1 MSSVLTSEFLDL
13 QEQVAGRYSL
23 DREIGRGG
31 MGVVF
36 LARDVTLDRPVA
48 IKLLLPHFARQPH
61 LTERFLN
68 EARTAAKLSHPH
80 IVPIH
85 AVEEH
90 GDLVF
95 FVMTYVEGQTLAQR
109 IANGGPLLV
118 REGVRVLRE
127 IAWAL
132 VYAHGQGVVH
142 RDIKA
147 DNILLEQG
155 SGRALV
161 TDFGIAVVDSTNE
174 DGEIVG
180 TPEFMSPE
188 QIRGEPVDARSDLY
202 SLGVLGFLVLAGR
215 YPFHASSPAEM
226 MGHHLSTDPP
236 KLATLAPGIPAR
248 LGDIVDRCLVKDRDQ
263 RVDAAQDLADRFGA
277 ALEVRRDVPVPVRLF
292 VEQLKRSER
301 PLGLVYALVLL
312 WVGVPLTIAA
322 VFNLPGFAQIP
333 ALLALVAGAVSLPLL
348 GSGRRIRGVLRSG
361 YGRDD
366 VVQALRQD
374 LESRQEELVFLYG
387 ERYREHA
394 TRLRRIAYGSFAG
407 SFALIGAVIA
417 GAYPSEAGL
426 MMMYLS
432 SGALAL
438 TGAVTGLRADRRS
451 DKKARRRWLRW
462 KGRIG
467 DWLFRLS
474 GIGLKRTALPSTAL
488 TGRPTELAVG
498 AAVLSLY
505 EALPPATR
513 RSMPDLRDVVRGLED
528 DAQRMRRLVDECTDA
543 LQFTAVHGSV
553 PAENRVEGRQ
563 RIDGLRDQAQR
574 RMQDAV
580 AALETLRLDLLRL
593 SAGTIE
599 VASVTSRLGTARE
612 VAADIRRLLDAQ
624 DEVQQLLAE

>member
-1 MSSVLTSEFLDL
+1 MSDVPTSEFLDL

-36 LARDVTLDRPVA
+36 LARDVMLDRPVA
-48 IKLLLPHFARQPH
+48 MKLLLPHLARQPH
-61 LTERFLN
+61 LREQFLN

-85 AVEEH
+85 AVEEQ

-95 FVMTYVEGQTLAQR
+95 FAMTYVEGQTLAQR
-109 IANGGPLLV
+109 IATSGPLLV

-161 TDFGIAVVDSTNE
+161 TDFGIAVLGPTDE
-174 DGEIVG
+174 DGEVVG

-188 QIRGEPVDARSDLY
+188 QVRGEPVDARSDLY

-215 YPFHASSPAEM
+215 YPFDASSPAQM

-248 LGDIVDRCLVKDRDQ
+248 LGDIVDRCLAKDREQ
-263 RVDAAQDLADRFGA
+263 RVDAALDLADRLGA
-277 ALEVRRDVPVPVRLF
+277 ALEERRDVPVPVRLF
-292 VEQLKRSER
+292 VEQLKRRER
-301 PLGLVYALVLL
+301 PLGFVFALVLL
-312 WVGVPLTIAA
+312 WAGVPLTITAL
-322 VFNLPGFAQIP
+322 FNLPGFARLP
-333 ALLALVAGAVSLPLL
+333 TLLALLAGAGSLPLL
-348 GSGRRIRGVLRSG
+348 GSVRRIRGVLRSG
-361 YGRDD
+361 YARDD

-394 TRLRRIAYGSFAG
+394 TRLRRIAYGGFAG
-407 SFALIGAVIA
+407 AVSLIGAILA
-417 GAYPSEAGL
+417 GAYPSDAVL

-432 SGALAL
+432 SGGLAL

-451 DKKARRRWLRW
+451 DKKARRRWQRW

-467 DWLFRLS
+467 DWLFRVS
-474 GIGLKRTALPSTAL
+474 GIGLKRIALPSTAL

-498 AAVLSLY
+498 AAVESLY
-505 EALPPATR
+505 EALPLATR
-513 RSMPDLRDVVRGLED
+513 RSMPDLRDVVRGLEE
-528 DAQRMRRLVDECTDA
+528 DAQRMRRLVDECTNA
-543 LQFTAVHGSV
+543 LQFTAAHGSV
-553 PAENRVEGRQ
+553 PTDRRVEVQQ
-563 RIDGLRDQAQR
+563 RIGGLRDQAQQ

-612 VAADIRRLLDAQ
+612 VAADIGRLVDAQ
-624 DEVQQLLAE
+624 DEVQKMLAS

>member
-1 MSSVLTSEFLDL
+1 MSSALTSEFLDL

-36 LARDVTLDRPVA
+36 LARDVMLDRPVA
-48 IKLLLPHFARQPH
+48 IKLLLPHLARQPH
-61 LTERFLN
+61 LRERFLN

-85 AVEEH
+85 AVEEQ

-161 TDFGIAVVDSTNE
+161 TDFGIAVVESTNE
-174 DGEIVG
+174 EGEVVG

-188 QIRGEPVDARSDLY
+188 QVRGEPVDARSDLY

-215 YPFHASSPAEM
+215 YPFDASSPAKM

-248 LGDIVDRCLVKDRDQ
+248 LGDIVDRCLVKDREQ
-263 RVDAAQDLADRFGA
+263 RVDAALDLADRLGA
-277 ALEVRRDVPVPVRLF
+277 ALDVRREVPVPVRLF
-292 VEQLKRSER
+292 VEQLKRSGER
-301 PLGLVYALVLL
+301 SVGLFYVLL
-312 WVGVPLTIAA
+312 LMWLGPVTIAA
-322 VFNLPGFAQIP
+322 VFTMPGLARAP
-333 ALLALVAGAVSLPLL
+333 ALLALLAGAVSLPLI
-348 GSGRRIRGVLRSG
+348 GYIRRIRGVLRSG
-361 YGRDD
+361 YARDD

-394 TRLRRIAYGSFAG
+394 TRLRRIAYGGFAG
-407 SFALIGAVIA
+407 AIGLIGAILA
-417 GAYPSEAGL
+417 GAYPSEAAL

-438 TGAVTGLRADRRS
+438 TGAVTGLRADR
-451 DKKARRRWLRW
+451 ALRQE
-462 KGRIG
+462 G
-467 DWLFRLS
+467 
-474 GIGLKRTALPSTAL
+474 TP
-488 TGRPTELAVG
+488 AV
-498 AAVLSLY
+498 
-505 EALPPATR
+505 EAL
-513 RSMPDLRDVVRGLED
+513 E
-528 DAQRMRRLVDECTDA
+528 
-543 LQFTAVHGSV
+543 GS
-553 PAENRVEGRQ
+553 GW
-563 RIDGLRDQAQR
+563 
-574 RMQDAV
+574 
-580 AALETLRLDLLRL
+580 
-593 SAGTIE
+593 
-599 VASVTSRLGTARE
+599 
-612 VAADIRRLLDAQ
+612 
-624 DEVQQLLAE
+624 